1 MCLPTTYIMDLYH
14 FFFRSSTNLLE
25 LSQMFEQMQSSVIHR
40 DSTVHPKLLGLTS
53 SPTTPEVGIGHVC
66 AKPRKLEPLKHK
78 IPQTRNNLAGLRL
91 PANYSGKWR
100 DWNEPEIFS
109 INELQNWIFRGFSF
123 MFFYQGE
130 KLHIV
135 YVMSWFLSFKNK

>member
-1 MCLPTTYIMDLYH
+1 
-14 FFFRSSTNLLE
+14 
-25 LSQMFEQMQSSVIHR
+25 MFEQIQSSVIHR
-40 DSTVHPKLLGLTS
+40 DSSIIHSKLLGNNS
-53 SPTTPEVGIGHVC
+53 NPSTPDLGSGQIS

-109 INELQNWIFRGFSF
+109 FNDLQN
-123 MFFYQGE
+123 
-130 KLHIV
+130 
-135 YVMSWFLSFKNK
+135 